1 MNLDS
6 LRGNLS
12 DLSPLLG
19 PAIAGRSVDI
29 TGQLAFAERLAGIQG
44 IDVDTSGVDSTQIA
58 IEQIASQLKKLK
70 DLPDHVADIAK
81 SSYIKYNY
89 LTAALTSPIKT
100 GLLLMRL

>member
-19 PAIAGRSVDI
+19 PAIAGRSADI

-58 IEQIASQLKKLK
+58 IEQIASQLKLK

-81 SSYIKYNY
+81 IKLY
-89 LTAALTSPIKT
+89 
-100 GLLLMRL
+100 